1 VGDLAHA
8 IGTVCRDAGYGIPD
22 GFGGHGAVRRT
33 HEDPP
38 VPNEGRPG
46 RGLPPR
52 HGMVPAFESMLIGG
66 GADRRHAA
74 PDGWTLRTD
83 DGSRAA
89 HAEDTVAC
97 TDAGRLV
104 LTAR

>member
-1 VGDLAHA
+1 
-8 IGTVCRDAGYGIPD
+8 
-22 GFGGHGAVRRT
+22 
-33 HEDPP
+33 
-38 VPNEGRPG
+38 
-46 RGLPPR
+46 
-52 HGMVPAFESMLIGG
+52 MVPAFESMLIGG